1 MQIEKFKEEYKEKK
15 GEIMQYKQKTELQ
28 DNKFTIASD
37 YARNQAR
44 TNNQLGINSKTQ
56 SQNNN
61 IQFQQKMKLKVY
73 LSDDGRIFIDKS
85 AAYHLGYVDVKAIM
99 LNNIQKVEI
108 TDRQLSQ
115 IKARENIE
123 IEYEKLVSNKE
134 IPEKPKIEVFID
146 NIDYYIA
153 PSAAYALN
161 LIPVERFNY
170 MADNKELYKI
180 SENLLVLLKNK
191 YNVQYTEIDN
201 QNKKSK

>member
-1 MQIEKFKEEYKEKK
+1 
-15 GEIMQYKQKTELQ
+15 
-28 DNKFTIASD
+28 
-37 YARNQAR
+37 
-44 TNNQLGINSKTQ
+44 
-56 SQNNN
+56 
-61 IQFQQKMKLKVY
+61 MKLKVY

>member
-1 MQIEKFKEEYKEKK
+1 
-15 GEIMQYKQKTELQ
+15 MQYKQKAESK
-28 DNKFTIASD
+28 DNKFTFAND
-37 YARNQAR
+37 YVRNQAR
-44 TNNQLGINSKTQ
+44 TNNQLGINPKTQ
-56 SQNNN
+56 SQNNSN

-85 AAYHLGYVDVKAIM
+85 AAYHLGYIDVKAIM

-108 TDRQLSQ
+108 RDRQLSQ

-123 IEYEKLVSNKE
+123 IEYEKLESNKE

-153 PSAAYALN
+153 PSSAYALN
-161 LIPVERFNY
+161 LITVERFNY
-170 MADNKELYKI
+170 MTDNKELYKI
-180 SENLLVLLKNK
+180 SENILIFLKNK

-201 QNKKSK
+201 QNKKTK